1 MGFKSFVAY
10 VVFWVIAFS
19 ANSQNSSRIFLG
31 ATTTPTGFRIQTN
44 DGFYEINAYNHLTLE
59 TSFFPLGD
67 TVTKPSH
74 AVVLVPKSGMLK
86 ATDAGAKYLLFTK
99 KLRIEI
105 TKSPFQISYFLGNK
119 LLSSEKIGYAKID
132 KGEAIEFNLTPNEIV
147 YGGGARALG
156 MNRRGNRLTLYNKAH
171 YGYENKSELMNYTL
185 PIVFS
190 SEKYLIHFDNAP
202 IGTLD
207 LDSKHN
213 NTLAYETIGGRKT
226 YQIIAGET
234 WEEIIENYTALTGR
248 QPLPPRWAF
257 GNFASRFGYHSEQE
271 VRSVVTKF
279 QQDSIPLDA
288 VILDL
293 YWFGKEIQGTL
304 GNFEFYKDSFPT
316 PQKMIRDFAA
326 NNIKTVLITE
336 PFVLTTSKKW
346 QEAVDKKLLAIDS
359 LGNPFVYNFY
369 FGNTG
374 LLDIYSAQTKSWF
387 WDIYFNLTKMGV
399 KGFWGDL
406 GEPEVH
412 PSALRHA
419 TGTADEL
426 HNVYGHDWAKLI
438 HEGYQTNLPN
448 ERPFILMRAGAAG
461 SQRFGMIPWSG
472 DVNRSWGGLKVQPE
486 ISLQMGLQG
495 IAYMH
500 SDLGGFAGDIDDR
513 MLYIRWLQYGVFQPI
528 FRPHAQESVPSE
540 VVFKDDETK
549 LIVKKAIQLR
559 YKLLP
564 YNYTLAFENNQLG
577 HPLMRPLF
585 YEEPENKALYEN
597 STTYLWGKDILV
609 SPVLSNDEQEQTVY
623 FPATADWFDF
633 YTDSIIMRGTRAN
646 VTLSIDHIPT
656 YIRAGAFIPMAEN
669 MKATEDYGTAVVDIH
684 FYYTETLNNSHG
696 QLYEDD
702 GITPNNFDSKRYRL
716 LSMNFQKNGNTR
728 KIEFDIVNDSDK
740 INSKKTYNLI
750 IHGMKKAPKKVLFDK
765 KKRNFTYNSKTK
777 TLTISLNLLNKKGE
791 LTF

>member
-1 MGFKSFVAY
+1 MVLKNYFAS
-10 VVFWVIAFS
+10 VVFLIITFAV
-19 ANSQNSSRIFLG
+19 NSQNPNRQFLG
-31 ATTTPTGFRIQTN
+31 FTSTPETIRVQTN
-44 DGFYEINAYNHLTLE
+44 EGQYEISAYNQLTIE
-59 TSFFPLGD
+59 TSFIPNNEQKNA
-67 TVTKPSH
+67 VSH
-74 AVVLVPKSGMLK
+74 AVVHTVKSGLLS
-86 ATDAGAKYLLFTK
+86 TSDAGN
-99 KLRIEI
+99 KLIISTSKMRVEI

-119 LLSSEKIGYAKID
+119 LLSSEKIGYTKID
-132 KGEAIEFNLTPNEIV
+132 KGEAIEFNLTPDEIV

-213 NTLAYETIGGRKT
+213 NTLVYETIGGRKT
-226 YQIIAGET
+226 YQIIAGEN

-271 VRSVVTKF
+271 VRSVITKF

-293 YWFGKEIQGTL
+293 YWFGKEIQGTM
-304 GNFEFYKDSFPT
+304 GNLEFYKDSFPT
-316 PQKMIRDFAA
+316 PQKMIRDFAS

-336 PFVLTTSKKW
+336 PFILTTSKKW
-346 QEAVDKKLLAIDS
+346 HEAVDKKLLAIDS

-374 LLDIYSAQTKSWF
+374 LLDIYSPQTKSWF

-438 HEGYQTNLPN
+438 HEGYQMNLSN

-540 VVFKDDETK
+540 VVFKDNETK
-549 LIVKKAIQLR
+549 QIVKKAIQLR

-564 YNYTLAFENNQLG
+564 YNYTIAFENSQLG

-585 YEEPENKALYEN
+585 YEEPSNTALYEN
-597 STTYLWGKDILV
+597 SSTYLWGKDILV
-609 SPVLSNDEQEQTVY
+609 SPVLSNDEQIQSVY
-623 FPATADWFDF
+623 FPTTANWVDF
-633 YTDSIIMRGTRAN
+633 YTDSIIKGGTTAI
-646 VTLSIDHIPT
+646 VQLSIDHIPT
-656 YIRAGAFIPMAEN
+656 YIRAGAFIPMAEK
-669 MKATEDYGTAVVDIH
+669 MKATEDYGTANIDIH
-684 FYYTETLNNSHG
+684 FYYNETLNNSSG

-702 GITPNNFDSKRYRL
+702 GITPNNFETKRYRL
-716 LSMNFQKNGNTR
+716 LSMNFQKNGSSR
-728 KIEFDIVNDSDK
+728 KIQFNIVNDGIENNPTKS
-740 INSKKTYNLI
+740 YNLI
-750 IHGMKKAPKKVLFDK
+750 IHGVKKAPKKVLFDK
-765 KKRNFTYNSKTK
+765 KKRKFTYNSKTK
-777 TLTISLNLLNKKGE
+777 TLSIPLNLLNSKGE

>member
-1 MGFKSFVAY
+1 MVLKNYFAS
-10 VVFWVIAFS
+10 VVFLVLTFAV
-19 ANSQNSSRIFLG
+19 NSQNPNRLFLG
-31 ATTTPTGFRIQTN
+31 FTSTPETIRIQTN
-44 DGFYEINAYNHLTLE
+44 EGQYEISAYNQLTIE
-59 TSFFPLGD
+59 TSFIPNNEQKNA
-67 TVTKPSH
+67 VSH
-74 AVVLVPKSGMLK
+74 AVIQAVKSGLLS
-86 ATDAGAKYLLFTK
+86 ASDAGNKLIISTTK
-99 KLRIEI
+99 MRVEI

-119 LLSSEKIGYAKID
+119 LLSSEKIGYTKID
-132 KGEAIEFNLTPNEIV
+132 KGEAIEFNLTPDEIV

-156 MNRRGNRLTLYNKAH
+156 MNRRGNRLALYNKAH

-213 NTLAYETIGGRKT
+213 NTLVYETIGGRKT
-226 YQIIAGET
+226 YQIIAGEN

-304 GNFEFYKDSFPT
+304 GNLEFYKDSFPT
-316 PQKMIRDFAA
+316 PHKMIDDFASK
-326 NNIKTVLITE
+326 NIKTVLITE
-336 PFVLTTSKKW
+336 PFILTTSKKW

-438 HEGYQTNLPN
+438 QEGYQSNLPN

-540 VVFKDDETK
+540 VVFKDDKTK
-549 LIVKKAIQLR
+549 QIVKKAIQLR

-564 YNYTLAFENNQLG
+564 YNYTIAFENSQLG

-585 YEEPENKALYEN
+585 YEEPSNTALYEN
-597 STTYLWGKDILV
+597 SSTYLWGKDILV
-609 SPVLSNDEQEQTVY
+609 SPVLSNDEQVQSVD
-623 FPATADWFDF
+623 FPTTANWVDF
-633 YTDSIIMRGTRAN
+633 YTDSIIKGGTTAI
-646 VTLSIDHIPT
+646 VQLSIDHIPT
-656 YIRAGAFIPMAEN
+656 YIRAGAFIPLAEK
-669 MKATEDYGTAVVDIH
+669 MKATEDYGTANIDIH
-684 FYYTETLNNSHG
+684 FYYNETLNNSSG

-702 GITPNNFDSKRYRL
+702 GITPNNFETKRYRL
-716 LSMNFQKNGNTR
+716 ISMNFQKNESSR
-728 KIEFDIVNDSDK
+728 KIQFNIVNDGIE
-740 INSKKTYNLI
+740 INPTKSYNLI
-750 IHGMKKAPKKVLFDK
+750 IHGVKKAPKKVLFDK
-765 KKRNFTYNSKTK
+765 KKRKFTYNSKTK
-777 TLTISLNLLNKKGE
+777 TLSIPLNLLNSKGE

>member
-1 MGFKSFVAY
+1 MVLKNYFAS
-10 VVFWVIAFS
+10 VVFLVLTFAV
-19 ANSQNSSRIFLG
+19 NSQNSNRQFLG
-31 ATTTPTGFRIQTN
+31 FTSTPETIRIKTN
-44 DGFYEINAYNHLTLE
+44 EGQYEISAYNQLTIE
-59 TSFFPLGD
+59 TSFIPNNEQKNA
-67 TVTKPSH
+67 VSH
-74 AVVLVPKSGMLK
+74 AVVQAVKSDVLS
-86 ATDAGAKYLLFTK
+86 ASDAGN
-99 KLRIEI
+99 KLIISTSKMRVEI
-105 TKSPFQISYFLGNK
+105 TKSPFQISYFIGDK

-132 KGEAIEFNLTPNEIV
+132 KGEAIEFNLTPDEIV

-156 MNRRGNRLTLYNKAH
+156 MNRRGNRLALYNKAH

-213 NTLAYETIGGRKT
+213 NTLVYETIGGRKT
-226 YQIIAGET
+226 YQIIAGEN

-248 QPLPPRWAF
+248 QPLPPRWAL

-271 VRSVVTKF
+271 VRTVVDKF
-279 QQDSIPLDA
+279 QKDSIPLDA

-293 YWFGKEIQGTL
+293 YWFGKEIQGTM
-304 GNFEFYKDSFPT
+304 GNLEFYKDSFPT
-316 PQKMIRDFAA
+316 PQKMINDFAA

-438 HEGYQTNLPN
+438 HEGYQTNLPK

-549 LIVKKAIQLR
+549 QIVKKAIQLR

-564 YNYTLAFENNQLG
+564 YNYTIAFENSQLG

-585 YEEPENKALYEN
+585 YEEPSNQALYEN

-609 SPVLSNDEQEQTVY
+609 SPVLSNDEQVQTVY
-623 FPATADWFDF
+623 FPSTADWVDF
-633 YTDSIIMRGTRAN
+633 YTDSIIKGGTNAN
-646 VTLSIDHIPT
+646 IQLTIDYIPT
-656 YIRAGAFIPMAEN
+656 YIRAGAFIPMAEK
-669 MKATEDYGTAVVDIH
+669 MKATEDYGTSNIDIH
-684 FYYTETLNNSHG
+684 FYYSETLNNSSG

-716 LSMNFQKNGNTR
+716 LKMNFQKNANTS
-728 KIEFDIVNDSDK
+728 KIEFNMVNDSDK

-765 KKRNFTYNSKTK
+765 KKRNFTYNSKMK
-777 TLTISLNLLNKKGE
+777 TLTIPLNLLNSKGE

>member
-1 MGFKSFVAY
+1 MVLKNYFAS
-10 VVFWVIAFS
+10 VVFLVITFAV
-19 ANSQNSSRIFLG
+19 NSQNPNRQFLG
-31 ATTTPTGFRIQTN
+31 FTSTPETIRIQTN
-44 DGFYEINAYNHLTLE
+44 EGQYEISAYNQLTIE
-59 TSFFPLGD
+59 TSFIPKNEQKNA
-67 TVTKPSH
+67 VSH
-74 AVVLVPKSGMLK
+74 AVVPAVKSGLL
-86 ATDAGAKYLLFTK
+86 TTSDAGN
-99 KLRIEI
+99 KLIISTSKMRVEI

-119 LLSSEKIGYAKID
+119 LLSSEKIGYIKID
-132 KGEAIEFNLTPNEIV
+132 KGEAIEFNLTPDEIV

-190 SEKYLIHFDNAP
+190 SEKYMIHFDNAP

-207 LDSKHN
+207 LDSKHD
-213 NTLAYETIGGRKT
+213 NTLVYETIGGRKT

-257 GNFASRFGYHSEQE
+257 GNFASRFGYHSEKE
-271 VRSVVTKF
+271 VRTVVNKF

-293 YWFGKEIQGTL
+293 YWFGKEIQGTM
-304 GNFEFYKDSFPT
+304 GNLEFYKDSFPT
-316 PQKMIRDFAA
+316 PHKMIDDFASK
-326 NNIKTVLITE
+326 NIKTVLITE
-336 PFVLTTSKKW
+336 PFILTTSKKW

-374 LLDIYSAQTKSWF
+374 LLDIYSPQTKSWF

-438 HEGYQTNLPN
+438 HEGYQNNLPK

-549 LIVKKAIQLR
+549 QIVKKAIQLR

-564 YNYTLAFENNQLG
+564 YNYTIAFENSQLG

-585 YEEPENKALYEN
+585 YEEPSNTALYEN
-597 STTYLWGKDILV
+597 SSTYLWGKDILV
-609 SPVLSNDEQEQTVY
+609 SPVLSNDEQVQSVY
-623 FPATADWFDF
+623 FPTTANWVDF
-633 YTDSIIMRGTRAN
+633 YTDSIIKGGTTAI
-646 VTLSIDHIPT
+646 VQLSIDHIPT
-656 YIRAGAFIPMAEN
+656 YIRAGAFIPMAEK
-669 MKATEDYGTAVVDIH
+669 MKATEDYGTANIDIH
-684 FYYTETLNNSHG
+684 FYFNETLNNSSG

-702 GITPNNFDSKRYRL
+702 GITPNNFETKRYRL
-716 LSMNFQKNGNTR
+716 LSMNFQKNGSSR
-728 KIEFDIVNDSDK
+728 KIQFNIVNDGIENNPTKS
-740 INSKKTYNLI
+740 YNLI
-750 IHGMKKAPKKVLFDK
+750 IHGVKKVPKKVLFDK
-765 KKRNFTYNSKTK
+765 KKRKFTYNSKTK
-777 TLTISLNLLNKKGE
+777 TLSIPLNLLNSKGE

>member
-1 MGFKSFVAY
+1 MVLKNYFAS
-10 VVFWVIAFS
+10 VVFLIITFAV
-19 ANSQNSSRIFLG
+19 NSQNPNRQFLG
-31 ATTTPTGFRIQTN
+31 FTSTPETIRVQTN
-44 DGFYEINAYNHLTLE
+44 EGQYEISAYNQLTIE
-59 TSFFPLGD
+59 TSFIPNNEQKNA
-67 TVTKPSH
+67 VSH
-74 AVVLVPKSGMLK
+74 AVVHTVKSGLLS
-86 ATDAGAKYLLFTK
+86 TSDAGNKLIISTTK
-99 KLRIEI
+99 MRVEI

-119 LLSSEKIGYAKID
+119 LLSSEKIGYTKID
-132 KGEAIEFNLTPNEIV
+132 KGEAIEFNLTPDEIV

-213 NTLAYETIGGRKT
+213 NTLVYETIGGRKT
-226 YQIIAGET
+226 YQIIAGEN

-271 VRSVVTKF
+271 VRSVITKF

-293 YWFGKEIQGTL
+293 YWFGKEIQGTM
-304 GNFEFYKDSFPT
+304 GNLEFYKDSFPT
-316 PQKMIRDFAA
+316 PQKMIRDFAS

-336 PFVLTTSKKW
+336 PFILTTSKKW

-374 LLDIYSAQTKSWF
+374 LLDIYSPQTKSWF

-412 PSALRHA
+412 PSALWHA

-438 HEGYQTNLPN
+438 HEGYQMNLSN

-540 VVFKDDETK
+540 VVFKDNETK
-549 LIVKKAIQLR
+549 QIVKKAIQLR

-564 YNYTLAFENNQLG
+564 YNYTIAFENSQLG

-585 YEEPENKALYEN
+585 YEEPSNTALYEK
-597 STTYLWGKDILV
+597 SSTYLWGKDILV
-609 SPVLSNDEQEQTVY
+609 SPVLSNDEQIQSVY
-623 FPATADWFDF
+623 FPTTANWVDF
-633 YTDSIIMRGTRAN
+633 YTDSIIKGGTTAI
-646 VTLSIDHIPT
+646 VQLSIDHIPT
-656 YIRAGAFIPMAEN
+656 YIRAGAFIPMAEK
-669 MKATEDYGTAVVDIH
+669 MKATEDYGTANIDIH
-684 FYYTETLNNSHG
+684 FYYNETLNNSSG

-702 GITPNNFDSKRYRL
+702 GITPNNFETKRYRL
-716 LSMNFQKNGNTR
+716 LSMNFQKNGSSR
-728 KIEFDIVNDSDK
+728 KIQFNIVNDGIENNPTKS
-740 INSKKTYNLI
+740 YNLI
-750 IHGMKKAPKKVLFDK
+750 IHGVKKAPKKVLFDK
-765 KKRNFTYNSKTK
+765 KKRKFTYNSKTK
-777 TLTISLNLLNKKGE
+777 TLSIPLNLLNSKGE

>member
-1 MGFKSFVAY
+1 MIVNKIISSGLFLLISCNLFGQNTSRKYIGFKE
-10 VVFWVIAFS
+10 
-19 ANSQNSSRIFLG
+19 NSSSIQ
-31 ATTTPTGFRIQTN
+31 IQTS
-44 DGFYEINAYNHLTLE
+44 DGYYEISAYNPFIIE
-59 TSFFPLGD
+59 TSFFPINEKTSML
-67 TVTKPSH
+67 SH
-74 AVVLVPKSGMLK
+74 AVVLQ
-86 ATDAGAKYLLFTK
+86 TK
-99 KLRIEI
+99 KGLLTINESENKLVLLTNKMRVEI
-105 TKSPFQISYFLGNK
+105 TKSPFQISYYLGNK
-119 LLSSEKIGYAKID
+119 LLSSEKLGYSKIEA
-132 KGEAIEFNLTPNEIV
+132 GEALEFNLTSHEIL

-171 YGYENKSELMNYTL
+171 YGYENKSELMNYTV

-213 NTLAYETIGGRKT
+213 NTLVYETIGGRKT
-226 YQIIAGET
+226 YQIVAGEN

-257 GNFASRFGYHSEQE
+257 GNFASRFGYHSEKE
-271 VRSVVTKF
+271 VRTVVDKF

-304 GNFEFYKDSFPT
+304 GNLEFYKDSFPT
-316 PQKMIRDFAA
+316 PQKMIDDFASK
-326 NNIKTVLITE
+326 NIKTVLITE
-336 PFVLTTSKKW
+336 PFILTTSKKW
-346 QEAVDKKLLAIDS
+346 QEAVENNLLAKDS

-374 LLDIYSAQTKSWF
+374 LLDIYTSQTKKWF
-387 WDIYFNLTKMGV
+387 WDIYFNLNRMGV

-412 PSALRHA
+412 PPALRHA

-438 HEGYQTNLPN
+438 HEGYKTYLPK

-472 DVNRSWGGLKVQPE
+472 DVNRSWGGFKVQPE

-513 MLYIRWLQYGVFQPI
+513 TLYIRWLQYGVFQPI

-540 VVFKDDETK
+540 VVFKDEETK
-549 LIVKKAIQLR
+549 QIVKTAIQLR

-564 YNYTLAFENNQLG
+564 YNYTIAFENSQLG

-585 YEEPENKALYEN
+585 YEEPNNTSLYEN

-609 SPVLSNDEQEQTVY
+609 SPVLSSDKQLQKVY
-623 FPATADWFDF
+623 FPATAKWFDY
-633 YTDSIIMRGTRAN
+633 YTDSLIEGGKTKEIA
-646 VTLSIDHIPT
+646 LCIDHIPT
-656 YIRAGAFIPMAEN
+656 YIRAGAFIPVAEHLN
-669 MKATEDYGTAVVDIH
+669 ATEEIISTPINIH
-684 FYYTETLNNSHG
+684 FYYEESVSISSG

-702 GITPNNFDSKRYRL
+702 GVTPNNFDTKHYRL
-716 LSMNFQKNGNTR
+716 LKMNYEKNGR
-728 KIEFDIVNDSDK
+728 KRNIQWKIVNDSET
-740 INSKKTYNLI
+740 INVSKTYTLV
-750 IHGMKKAPKKVLFDK
+750 IHNMKKAPKKVKVDN
-765 KKRNFTYNSKTK
+765 KKRNFTYNSKTN
-777 TLTISLNLLNKKGE
+777 TLIISLNTLTNKGE

>member
-1 MGFKSFVAY
+1 MVLKNYFAS
-10 VVFWVIAFS
+10 VVFLVLTFAV
-19 ANSQNSSRIFLG
+19 NSQNPNRQFLG
-31 ATTTPTGFRIQTN
+31 FTSTPETIRIQTN
-44 DGFYEINAYNHLTLE
+44 EGQYEISAYNQLTIE
-59 TSFFPLGD
+59 TSFIPNNEQKNA
-67 TVTKPSH
+67 VSH
-74 AVVLVPKSGMLK
+74 AVVHAVKSGLLS
-86 ATDAGAKYLLFTK
+86 TSDAGN
-99 KLRIEI
+99 KLIISTSKMRVEI

-119 LLSSEKIGYAKID
+119 LLSSEKIGYTKID
-132 KGEAIEFNLTPNEIV
+132 KGEAIEFNLTPDEIV

-213 NTLAYETIGGRKT
+213 NTLVYETIGGRKT
-226 YQIIAGET
+226 YQIIAGEN

-304 GNFEFYKDSFPT
+304 GNLEFYKDSFPT
-316 PQKMIRDFAA
+316 PQKMIGDFASK
-326 NNIKTVLITE
+326 NIKTVLITE
-336 PFVLTTSKKW
+336 PFILTTSKKW

-374 LLDIYSAQTKSWF
+374 LLDIYSPQTKSWF

-438 HEGYQTNLPN
+438 HEGYQNNLPK

-540 VVFKDDETK
+540 VVFKDNETK
-549 LIVKKAIQLR
+549 QIVKKAIQLR

-564 YNYTLAFENNQLG
+564 YNYTIAFENSQLG

-585 YEEPENKALYEN
+585 YEEPSNTALYEN
-597 STTYLWGKDILV
+597 SSTYLWGKDILV
-609 SPVLSNDEQEQTVY
+609 SPVLSNDEQVQSVY
-623 FPATADWFDF
+623 FPTTANWVDF
-633 YTDSIIMRGTRAN
+633 YTDSIIKGGTTAI
-646 VTLSIDHIPT
+646 VQLSIDHIPT
-656 YIRAGAFIPMAEN
+656 YIRAGAFIPMAEK
-669 MKATEDYGTAVVDIH
+669 MKATEDYGTANIDIH
-684 FYYTETLNNSHG
+684 FYYNETLNNSSG

-702 GITPNNFDSKRYRL
+702 GITPNNFETKRYRL
-716 LSMNFQKNGNTR
+716 LSMNFQKNGSSR
-728 KIEFDIVNDSDK
+728 KIQFNIVNDGIENNPTKS
-740 INSKKTYNLI
+740 YNLI
-750 IHGMKKAPKKVLFDK
+750 IHGVKKAPKKVLFDK
-765 KKRNFTYNSKTK
+765 KKRKFTYNSKTK
-777 TLTISLNLLNKKGE
+777 TLSIPLNLLNSKGE

>member
-1 MGFKSFVAY
+1 MVLKNYFAS
-10 VVFWVIAFS
+10 VVFLVLTFAVS
-19 ANSQNSSRIFLG
+19 SQNPNRQFLG
-31 ATTTPTGFRIQTN
+31 FTSSPEAIRIQTN
-44 DGFYEINAYNHLTLE
+44 DGHYEISAYNQLTIE
-59 TSFFPLGD
+59 TSFIPNNEQKNA
-67 TVTKPSH
+67 VSH
-74 AVVLVPKSGMLK
+74 AVVQAVKSDVLS
-86 ATDAGAKYLLFTK
+86 ASDAGN
-99 KLRIEI
+99 KLIISTSKMRVEI
-105 TKSPFQISYFLGNK
+105 TKSPFQISYFIGDK
-119 LLSSEKIGYAKID
+119 LLSSEKIGYTKIEN
-132 KGEAIEFNLTPNEIV
+132 GEAIEFNLTPDEIV

-156 MNRRGNRLTLYNKAH
+156 MNRRGNRLALYNKAH

-213 NTLAYETIGGRKT
+213 NTLVYETIGGRKT
-226 YQIIAGET
+226 YQIIAGEN

-271 VRSVVTKF
+271 VRSVVSKF

-293 YWFGKEIQGTL
+293 YWFGKEIQGTM
-304 GNFEFYKDSFPT
+304 GNLEFYKDSFPT
-316 PQKMIRDFAA
+316 PQKMINDFAA

-374 LLDIYSAQTKSWF
+374 LLDIYSARTKSWF

-438 HEGYQTNLPN
+438 HEGYQTNLPK

-528 FRPHAQESVPSE
+528 FRPHTQESIPSE

-549 LIVKKAIQLR
+549 QIVKKAIQLR

-564 YNYTLAFENNQLG
+564 YNYTIAFENSQLG

-585 YEEPENKALYEN
+585 YEEPSNQALYEN

-609 SPVLSNDEQEQTVY
+609 SPVLSNDEQVQTVY
-623 FPATADWFDF
+623 FPATADWVDF
-633 YTDSIIMRGTRAN
+633 YTDSIIKGGTNAN
-646 VTLSIDHIPT
+646 IQLTIDYIPT
-656 YIRAGAFIPMAEN
+656 YIRAGAFIPMAEK
-669 MKATEDYGTAVVDIH
+669 MKATEDYGTSNIDIH
-684 FYYTETLNNSHG
+684 FYYCETLNYSCG

-716 LSMNFQKNGNTR
+716 LKMNFQKNGNTS
-728 KIEFDIVNDSDK
+728 KIEFNIVNDSDK

-750 IHGMKKAPKKVLFDK
+750 IHGVKKAPKKVLFDK
-765 KKRNFTYNSKTK
+765 KKRNFTYNSKMK
-777 TLTISLNLLNKKGE
+777 TLTIPLNLLNSKGE

>member
-1 MGFKSFVAY
+1 MVLKNYFAS
-10 VVFWVIAFS
+10 VVFLVLTFAV
-19 ANSQNSSRIFLG
+19 NSQNSNRQFLG
-31 ATTTPTGFRIQTN
+31 FTSTPETIRIQTN
-44 DGFYEINAYNHLTLE
+44 EGQYEISAYNQLTIE
-59 TSFFPLGD
+59 TTFIPNIEQKNG
-67 TVTKPSH
+67 VSH
-74 AVVLVPKSGMLK
+74 AVVQTVKSDILS
-86 ATDAGAKYLLFTK
+86 ASDAGDKLIISTTK
-99 KLRIEI
+99 MRVEI

-132 KGEAIEFNLTPNEIV
+132 KGEAIEFNLTPDEIV

-213 NTLAYETIGGRKT
+213 NTLVYESIGGRKT

-257 GNFASRFGYHSEQE
+257 GNFASRFGYHSEHE
-271 VRSVVTKF
+271 VRSVVSKF

-293 YWFGKEIQGTL
+293 YWFGKEIQGTM
-304 GNFEFYKDSFPT
+304 GNLEFYKDSFPT
-316 PQKMIRDFAA
+316 PQKMINDFAA

-438 HEGYQTNLPN
+438 HEGYQTNLPK

-549 LIVKKAIQLR
+549 QIVKKAIQLR

-564 YNYTLAFENNQLG
+564 YNYTIAFENSQLG

-585 YEEPENKALYEN
+585 YEEPSNQALYEN

-609 SPVLSNDEQEQTVY
+609 SPVLSNNEQVQTVY
-623 FPATADWFDF
+623 FPATADWVDF
-633 YTDSIIMRGTRAN
+633 YTDSIIKGGTNAN
-646 VTLSIDHIPT
+646 IQLTIDYIPT
-656 YIRAGAFIPMAEN
+656 YIRAGAFIPMAEK
-669 MKATEDYGTAVVDIH
+669 MKATEDYGTANIDIH
-684 FYYTETLNNSHG
+684 FYYSETLINSSG

-716 LSMNFQKNGNTR
+716 LKMNFQKNANTS
-728 KIEFDIVNDSDK
+728 KIEFNMVNDSDK

-765 KKRNFTYNSKTK
+765 KKRNFTYNSKMK
-777 TLTISLNLLNKKGE
+777 TLTIPLNLLNSKGE

>member
-1 MGFKSFVAY
+1 MVLKNYFAS
-10 VVFWVIAFS
+10 VVFLVLTFAV
-19 ANSQNSSRIFLG
+19 NSQNSNRQFLG
-31 ATTTPTGFRIQTN
+31 FTSTPETIRIQTN
-44 DGFYEINAYNHLTLE
+44 EGQYEISAYNQLTIE
-59 TSFFPLGD
+59 TTFIPNNEQKNG
-67 TVTKPSH
+67 VSH
-74 AVVLVPKSGMLK
+74 AVVQAVKSDILS
-86 ATDAGAKYLLFTK
+86 ASDAGDKLIISTTK
-99 KLRIEI
+99 MRVEI
-105 TKSPFQISYFLGNK
+105 TKSPIQISYFLGNK

-132 KGEAIEFNLTPNEIV
+132 KGEAIEFNLTPDEIV

-156 MNRRGNRLTLYNKAH
+156 MNRRGNRLALYNKAH

-213 NTLAYETIGGRKT
+213 NTLVYETIGGRKT

-271 VRSVVTKF
+271 VRSVVSKF

-293 YWFGKEIQGTL
+293 YWFGKEIQGTM
-304 GNFEFYKDSFPT
+304 GNLEFYKDSFPT
-316 PQKMIRDFAA
+316 PQKMINDFAA

-359 LGNPFVYNFY
+359 MGNPFVYNFY

-438 HEGYQTNLPN
+438 HEGYQTNLPK

-500 SDLGGFAGDIDDR
+500 SDLGGFAGEIDDR

-528 FRPHAQESVPSE
+528 FRPHAQESVASE

-549 LIVKKAIQLR
+549 QLVKQAIQLR

-564 YNYTLAFENNQLG
+564 YNYTIAFENSQLG

-585 YEEPENKALYEN
+585 YEEPSNQALYEN

-609 SPVLSNDEQEQTVY
+609 SPVLSNDEQVQTVY
-623 FPATADWFDF
+623 FPATADWVDF
-633 YTDSIIMRGTRAN
+633 YTDSIIKGGTNAN
-646 VTLSIDHIPT
+646 IQLTIDYIPT
-656 YIRAGAFIPMAEN
+656 YIRAGAFIPMAEK
-669 MKATEDYGTAVVDIH
+669 MKATEDYGTSNIDIH
-684 FYYTETLNNSHG
+684 FYYSETLNNSSG

-702 GITPNNFDSKRYRL
+702 GIMPNNFDSKRYRL
-716 LSMNFQKNGNTR
+716 LKMNFQKNANTS
-728 KIEFDIVNDSDK
+728 KIEFNMVNDSDK

-750 IHGMKKAPKKVLFDK
+750 IHGVKKAPKKVLFDK
-765 KKRNFTYNSKTK
+765 KKRNFTYNSKMK
-777 TLTISLNLLNKKGE
+777 TLTIPLNLLNSKGE

>member
-1 MGFKSFVAY
+1 MVLKNYFAS
-10 VVFWVIAFS
+10 VVFLVLTFAV
-19 ANSQNSSRIFLG
+19 NSQNPNRLFLG
-31 ATTTPTGFRIQTN
+31 FTSTPETIRIQTN
-44 DGFYEINAYNHLTLE
+44 EGQYEISAFNQLTIE
-59 TSFFPLGD
+59 TSFIPNNEQKNA
-67 TVTKPSH
+67 VSH
-74 AVVLVPKSGMLK
+74 AVIQAVKSGLLS
-86 ATDAGAKYLLFTK
+86 ASDAGN
-99 KLRIEI
+99 KLIISTSKMRVEI

-119 LLSSEKIGYAKID
+119 LLSSEKIGYTKID
-132 KGEAIEFNLTPNEIV
+132 KGEAIEFNLTPDEIV

-156 MNRRGNRLTLYNKAH
+156 MNRRGNRLALYNKAH

-213 NTLAYETIGGRKT
+213 NTLVYETIGGRKT
-226 YQIIAGET
+226 YQIIAGEN

-304 GNFEFYKDSFPT
+304 GNLEFYKDSFPT
-316 PQKMIRDFAA
+316 PQKMIDDFASK
-326 NNIKTVLITE
+326 NIKTVLITE
-336 PFVLTTSKKW
+336 PFILTTSKKW

-359 LGNPFVYNFY
+359 MGNPFIYNFY

-438 HEGYQTNLPN
+438 QEGYQSNLPN

-549 LIVKKAIQLR
+549 QIVKQAIQLR

-564 YNYTLAFENNQLG
+564 YNYTIAFENSQLG

-585 YEEPENKALYEN
+585 YEEPSNTALYEN
-597 STTYLWGKDILV
+597 SSTYLWGKDILV
-609 SPVLSNDEQEQTVY
+609 SPVLSNDEQVQSVY
-623 FPATADWFDF
+623 FPTTTNWVDF
-633 YTDSIIMRGTRAN
+633 YTDSIIKGGTTAI
-646 VTLSIDHIPT
+646 VQLTIDHIPT
-656 YIRAGAFIPMAEN
+656 FIRAGAFIPMAEK
-669 MKATEDYGTAVVDIH
+669 MKATEDYGTANIDIH
-684 FYYTETLNNSHG
+684 FYYNETLNNSSG

-702 GITPNNFDSKRYRL
+702 GITPQNFENKRYRL
-716 LSMNFQKNGNTR
+716 LSMNFQKNESSR
-728 KIEFDIVNDSDK
+728 KIQFNIVNDGIE
-740 INSKKTYNLI
+740 INPTKSYNLI
-750 IHGMKKAPKKVLFDK
+750 IHGVKKAPKKVLFDK
-765 KKRNFTYNSKTK
+765 KKRIFTYNSKTK
-777 TLTISLNLLNKKGE
+777 TLTIPLNLLNSKGE

>member
-1 MGFKSFVAY
+1 MVLKNYFAS
-10 VVFWVIAFS
+10 VVFLVLTFAV
-19 ANSQNSSRIFLG
+19 NSQNSNRQFLG
-31 ATTTPTGFRIQTN
+31 FTSTPETIRIKTN
-44 DGFYEINAYNHLTLE
+44 EGQYEISAYNQLTIE
-59 TSFFPLGD
+59 TSFIPNNEQKNA
-67 TVTKPSH
+67 VSH
-74 AVVLVPKSGMLK
+74 AVVQAVKSDVLS
-86 ATDAGAKYLLFTK
+86 ASDAGN
-99 KLRIEI
+99 KLIISTSKMRVEI
-105 TKSPFQISYFLGNK
+105 TKSPFQISYFIGDK
-119 LLSSEKIGYAKID
+119 LLSSEKIGYTKIEN
-132 KGEAIEFNLTPNEIV
+132 GEAIEFNLTPDEIV

-156 MNRRGNRLTLYNKAH
+156 MNRRGNRLALYNKAH

-213 NTLAYETIGGRKT
+213 NTLVYETIGGRKT
-226 YQIIAGET
+226 YQIIAGEN

-248 QPLPPRWAF
+248 QPLPPRWAL

-271 VRSVVTKF
+271 VRTVVDKF
-279 QQDSIPLDA
+279 QKDSIPLDA

-293 YWFGKEIQGTL
+293 YWFGKEIQGTM
-304 GNFEFYKDSFPT
+304 GNLEFYKDSFPT
-316 PQKMIRDFAA
+316 PQKMINDFAA

-438 HEGYQTNLPN
+438 HEGYQTNLPK

-549 LIVKKAIQLR
+549 QIVKKAIQLR

-564 YNYTLAFENNQLG
+564 YNYTIAFENSQLG

-585 YEEPENKALYEN
+585 YEEPSNQALYEN

-609 SPVLSNDEQEQTVY
+609 SPVLSNDEQVQTVY
-623 FPATADWFDF
+623 FPSTADWVDF
-633 YTDSIIMRGTRAN
+633 YTDSIIKGGTNAN
-646 VTLSIDHIPT
+646 IQLTIDYIPT
-656 YIRAGAFIPMAEN
+656 YIRAGAFIPMAEK
-669 MKATEDYGTAVVDIH
+669 MKATEDYGTSNIDIH
-684 FYYTETLNNSHG
+684 FYYSETLNNSSG

-716 LSMNFQKNGNTR
+716 LKMNFQKNGNTS
-728 KIEFDIVNDSDK
+728 KIEFNMVNDSDK

-765 KKRNFTYNSKTK
+765 KKRNFTYNSKMK
-777 TLTISLNLLNKKGE
+777 TLTIPLNLLNSKGE

>member
-1 MGFKSFVAY
+1 MVLKNYFAS
-10 VVFWVIAFS
+10 VVFLIITFAV
-19 ANSQNSSRIFLG
+19 NSQNPNRQFLG
-31 ATTTPTGFRIQTN
+31 FTSTPETIRVQTN
-44 DGFYEINAYNHLTLE
+44 EGQYEISAYNQLTIE
-59 TSFFPLGD
+59 TSYIPNNEQKNA
-67 TVTKPSH
+67 VSH
-74 AVVLVPKSGMLK
+74 AVVHTLKSGLLS
-86 ATDAGAKYLLFTK
+86 TSDAGN
-99 KLRIEI
+99 KLIISTSKMRVEI
-105 TKSPFQISYFLGNK
+105 TKTPFQISYFLGNK
-119 LLSSEKIGYAKID
+119 LLSSEKIGYTKID
-132 KGEAIEFNLTPNEIV
+132 KGEAIEFNLTPDEIV

-213 NTLAYETIGGRKT
+213 NTLVYETIGGRKT
-226 YQIIAGET
+226 YQIIAGEN

-271 VRSVVTKF
+271 VRSVITKF

-293 YWFGKEIQGTL
+293 YWFGKEIQGTM
-304 GNFEFYKDSFPT
+304 GNLEFYKDSFPT
-316 PQKMIRDFAA
+316 PQKMIRDFAS

-336 PFVLTTSKKW
+336 PFILTTSKKW

-374 LLDIYSAQTKSWF
+374 LLDIYSPQTKSWF

-438 HEGYQTNLPN
+438 HEGYQMNLSN

-540 VVFKDDETK
+540 VVFKDNETK
-549 LIVKKAIQLR
+549 QIVKKAIQLR

-564 YNYTLAFENNQLG
+564 YNYTIAFENSQLG

-585 YEEPENKALYEN
+585 YEEPSNTALYEN
-597 STTYLWGKDILV
+597 SSTYLWGKDILV
-609 SPVLSNDEQEQTVY
+609 SPVLSNDEQIQSVY
-623 FPATADWFDF
+623 FPTTANWVDF
-633 YTDSIIMRGTRAN
+633 YTDSIIKGGTTAI
-646 VTLSIDHIPT
+646 VQLSIDHIPT
-656 YIRAGAFIPMAEN
+656 YIRAGAFIPMAEK
-669 MKATEDYGTAVVDIH
+669 MKATEDYGTANIDIH
-684 FYYTETLNNSHG
+684 FYYNETLNNSSG

-702 GITPNNFDSKRYRL
+702 GITPNNFETKRYRL
-716 LSMNFQKNGNTR
+716 LSMNFQKNGSSR
-728 KIEFDIVNDSDK
+728 KIQFNIVNDGIENNPTKS
-740 INSKKTYNLI
+740 YNLI
-750 IHGMKKAPKKVLFDK
+750 IHGVKKAPKKVLFDK
-765 KKRNFTYNSKTK
+765 KKRKFTYNSKTK
-777 TLTISLNLLNKKGE
+777 TLSIPLNLLNSKGE

>member
-1 MGFKSFVAY
+1 MVLKNYFAS
-10 VVFWVIAFS
+10 VVFLIITFAV
-19 ANSQNSSRIFLG
+19 NSQNPNRQFLG
-31 ATTTPTGFRIQTN
+31 FTSTPETIRVQTN
-44 DGFYEINAYNHLTLE
+44 EGQYEISAYNQLTIE
-59 TSFFPLGD
+59 TSFIPNNEQKNA
-67 TVTKPSH
+67 VSH
-74 AVVLVPKSGMLK
+74 AVVHTVKSGLLS
-86 ATDAGAKYLLFTK
+86 TSDAGNKLIISTTK
-99 KLRIEI
+99 MRVEI

-119 LLSSEKIGYAKID
+119 LLSSEKIGYTKID
-132 KGEAIEFNLTPNEIV
+132 KGEAIEFNLTPDEIV

-213 NTLAYETIGGRKT
+213 NTLVYETIGGRKT
-226 YQIIAGET
+226 YQIIAGEN

-271 VRSVVTKF
+271 VRSVITKF

-293 YWFGKEIQGTL
+293 YWFGKEIQGTM
-304 GNFEFYKDSFPT
+304 GNLEFYKDSFPT
-316 PQKMIRDFAA
+316 PQKMIRDFAS

-336 PFVLTTSKKW
+336 PFILTTSKKW

-374 LLDIYSAQTKSWF
+374 LLDIYSPQTKSWF

-438 HEGYQTNLPN
+438 HEGYQMNLSN

-540 VVFKDDETK
+540 VVFKDNETK
-549 LIVKKAIQLR
+549 QIVKKAIQLR

-564 YNYTLAFENNQLG
+564 YNYTIAFENSQLG

-585 YEEPENKALYEN
+585 YEEPSNTALYEN
-597 STTYLWGKDILV
+597 SSTYLWGKDILV
-609 SPVLSNDEQEQTVY
+609 SPVLSNDEQIQSVY
-623 FPATADWFDF
+623 FPTTANWVDF
-633 YTDSIIMRGTRAN
+633 YTDSIIKGGTTAI
-646 VTLSIDHIPT
+646 VQLSIDHIPT
-656 YIRAGAFIPMAEN
+656 YIRAGAFIPMAEK
-669 MKATEDYGTAVVDIH
+669 MKATEDYGTANIDIH
-684 FYYTETLNNSHG
+684 FYYNETLNNSSG

-702 GITPNNFDSKRYRL
+702 GITPNNFETKRYRL
-716 LSMNFQKNGNTR
+716 LSMNFQKNGSSR
-728 KIEFDIVNDSDK
+728 KIQFNIVNDGIENNPTKS
-740 INSKKTYNLI
+740 YNLI
-750 IHGMKKAPKKVLFDK
+750 IHGVKKAPKKVLFDK
-765 KKRNFTYNSKTK
+765 KKRKFTYNSKTK
-777 TLTISLNLLNKKGE
+777 TLSIPLNLLNSKGE

>member
-1 MGFKSFVAY
+1 MVLKNYFAS
-10 VVFWVIAFS
+10 VVFLVITFAV
-19 ANSQNSSRIFLG
+19 NSQNPNRQFLG
-31 ATTTPTGFRIQTN
+31 FTSTPETIRIQTN
-44 DGFYEINAYNHLTLE
+44 EGQYEISAYNQLTIE
-59 TSFFPLGD
+59 TSFIPNNEQKNA
-67 TVTKPSH
+67 VSH
-74 AVVLVPKSGMLK
+74 AVIHAVKSGLLS
-86 ATDAGAKYLLFTK
+86 TLDAGN
-99 KLRIEI
+99 KLIISTSKMRVEI
-105 TKSPFQISYFLGNK
+105 TKSPFQISYFFGNK
-119 LLSSEKIGYAKID
+119 LLSSEKIGYTKID
-132 KGEAIEFNLTPNEIV
+132 KGEAIEFNLTPDEIV

-213 NTLAYETIGGRKT
+213 NTLVYETIGGRKT

-257 GNFASRFGYHSEQE
+257 GNFASRFGYHSEKE
-271 VRSVVTKF
+271 VRTVVNKF

-304 GNFEFYKDSFPT
+304 GNLEFYKDSFPT
-316 PQKMIRDFAA
+316 PHKMIDDFASK
-326 NNIKTVLITE
+326 NIKTVLITE
-336 PFVLTTSKKW
+336 PFILTTSKKW

-374 LLDIYSAQTKSWF
+374 LLDIYSPQTKSWF

-419 TGTADEL
+419 IGTADEL

-438 HEGYQTNLPN
+438 HEGYQNNLPK

-549 LIVKKAIQLR
+549 QIVKKAIQLR

-564 YNYTLAFENNQLG
+564 YNYTIAFENSQLG

-585 YEEPENKALYEN
+585 YEEPSNTALYEN
-597 STTYLWGKDILV
+597 SSTYLWGKDILV
-609 SPVLSNDEQEQTVY
+609 SPVLSNDEQVQSVY
-623 FPATADWFDF
+623 FPTTANWVDF
-633 YTDSIIMRGTRAN
+633 YTDSIIKGGTTAI
-646 VTLSIDHIPT
+646 VQLSIDHIPT
-656 YIRAGAFIPMAEN
+656 YIRAGAFIPMAEK
-669 MKATEDYGTAVVDIH
+669 MKATEDYGTANIDIH
-684 FYYTETLNNSHG
+684 FYYNETLNNSSG

-702 GITPNNFDSKRYRL
+702 GITPNNFETKRYRL
-716 LSMNFQKNGNTR
+716 LSMNFQKNGSSR
-728 KIEFDIVNDSDK
+728 KIQFNIVNDGIE
-740 INSKKTYNLI
+740 INPTRSYNLI
-750 IHGMKKAPKKVLFDK
+750 IHGVKKAPKKVLFDK
-765 KKRNFTYNSKTK
+765 KKRKFTYNSKTK
-777 TLTISLNLLNKKGE
+777 TLSIPLNLLNSKGE

>member
-1 MGFKSFVAY
+1 MVLKNYFAS
-10 VVFWVIAFS
+10 VVFLVLTFAV
-19 ANSQNSSRIFLG
+19 NSQNSNRQFLG
-31 ATTTPTGFRIQTN
+31 FTSTPETIRIQTN
-44 DGFYEINAYNHLTLE
+44 EGQYEISAYNQLTIE
-59 TSFFPLGD
+59 TTFIPNNEQKNG
-67 TVTKPSH
+67 VSH
-74 AVVLVPKSGMLK
+74 AVVQTVKSDILS
-86 ATDAGAKYLLFTK
+86 ASDAGDKLIISTTK
-99 KLRIEI
+99 MRVEI

-132 KGEAIEFNLTPNEIV
+132 KGEAIEFNLTPDEIV

-156 MNRRGNRLTLYNKAH
+156 MNRRGNRLALYNKAH

-213 NTLAYETIGGRKT
+213 NTLVYETIGGRKT

-271 VRSVVTKF
+271 VRSVVSKF

-293 YWFGKEIQGTL
+293 YWFGKEIQGTM
-304 GNFEFYKDSFPT
+304 GNLEFYKDSFPT
-316 PQKMIRDFAA
+316 PQKMINDFAA

-438 HEGYQTNLPN
+438 HEGYQTNLPK

-549 LIVKKAIQLR
+549 QIVKKAIQLR

-564 YNYTLAFENNQLG
+564 YNYTIAFENSQLG

-585 YEEPENKALYEN
+585 YEEPSNQALYEN

-609 SPVLSNDEQEQTVY
+609 SPVLSNDEQVQTVY
-623 FPATADWFDF
+623 FPATADWVDF
-633 YTDSIIMRGTRAN
+633 YTDSIIKGGTNAN
-646 VTLSIDHIPT
+646 IQLTIDYIPT
-656 YIRAGAFIPMAEN
+656 YIRAGAFIPMAEK
-669 MKATEDYGTAVVDIH
+669 MKATEDYGTSNIDIH
-684 FYYTETLNNSHG
+684 FYYSETLNNSSG

-716 LSMNFQKNGNTR
+716 LKMNFQKNGNTS
-728 KIEFDIVNDSDK
+728 KIEFNIVNDSDK

-777 TLTISLNLLNKKGE
+777 TLTIPLNLLNSKGE